1 MISVVMATYNGEK
14 FIKEQLDSICNQTM
28 LPDEIVIQD
37 DISKDGTLKIVREY
51 KEKFNSIKWKIEK
64 NLENVGYKVNFYNA
78 ICNSNGDFIFLC
90 DQDDIWKKDKIE
102 KMVKIMQDDEN
113 ILLLM
118 SSFEPFY
125 QENCKNKIHTEKYF
139 GKKIVKFKNLNHC
152 INTPRPGCT
161 FCCRRNLI
169 EKYKKLVNFK
179 IPHDN
184 FLWQIASIN
193 NNAYLLNEKL
203 ILYRRHANNASNNKV
218 NSMNKRLQAIN
229 TQIYELQNIIE
240 SFDLNTEQK
249 NYFECQM
256 KIFETRYNLV
266 KNHDLIKYLGLLK
279 NIKYFYNIRLVFS
292 DIYYIIKYR
301 GEK

>member
-1 MISVVMATYNGEK
+1 M
-14 FIKEQLDSICNQTM
+14 
-28 LPDEIVIQD
+28 
-37 DISKDGTLKIVREY
+37 
-51 KEKFNSIKWKIEK
+51 
-64 NLENVGYKVNFYNA
+64 
-78 ICNSNGDFIFLC
+78 
-90 DQDDIWKKDKIE
+90 
-102 KMVKIMQDDEN
+102 
-113 ILLLM
+113 
-118 SSFEPFY
+118 
-125 QENCKNKIHTEKYF
+125 
-139 GKKIVKFKNLNHC
+139 
-152 INTPRPGCT
+152 
-161 FCCRRNLI
+161 
-169 EKYKKLVNFK
+169 
-179 IPHDN
+179 
-184 FLWQIASIN
+184 
-193 NNAYLLNEKL
+193 LNEKL